1 MKDLATDMETVI
13 RERISVWGGG
23 GKTKKN
29 GKLPTKKKKKTKKL
43 TEFLTKPSFNN

>member
-23 GKTKKN
+23 EDKEKREIAY
-29 GKLPTKKKKKTKKL
+29 KKKKNKKTY
-43 TEFLTKPSFNN
+43 